1 MFIIMFIFCSYNPKK
16 DVGETV
22 VGLSIDVF
30 ESVKTGVV
38 MPASKESFYN
48 ALDEIEKVGR
58 RVKDIFDVMEAQG
71 ILSKQISESTAES
84 GKTD

>member
-1 MFIIMFIFCSYNPKK
+1 MVTICVFDPVRDIK
-16 DVGETV
+16 ETV
-22 VGLSIDVF
+22 NGLSIDVF
-30 ESVKTGVV
+30 ESVQTGVV

-48 ALDEIEKVGR
+48 ALDEIDKVGK
-58 RVKDIFDVMEAQG
+58 RVRDIFDVMEAQG

>member
-1 MFIIMFIFCSYNPKK
+1 MVTICIFDPVRDIK
-16 DVGETV
+16 ETV
-22 VGLSIDVF
+22 NGLSIDVF
-30 ESVKTGVV
+30 ESVQTGVV

-48 ALDEIEKVGR
+48 ALDEIDKVGK
-58 RVKDIFDVMEAQG
+58 RVRDIFDVMEAQG